1 MSAPLLRLAA
11 TLSLVALVFTGCGKS
26 EEEERACTE
35 VSECSFGESCLDG
48 VCTARS
54 CSTSAQCPV
63 GSYCSGGDCT
73 TGCEV
78 DDDCFPDEVCDFESD
93 ACVARGCRDTSRD
106 CAFGEFCDVGTGEC
120 YAASNYYCQPCIYES
135 TDPDQCGNSDNL
147 CLPFGQYG
155 DFCGVE
161 CDATS
166 DCPAGFDCIPVN
178 LDGQS
183 TTKQCMTY
191 CWLYEDADSRSMARP
206 QPPSLLDPAG
216 RAECATDSTA
226 TGAHP

>member
-1 MSAPLLRLAA
+1 MSPSLLRSLLPLL
-11 TLSLVALVFTGCGKS
+11 LSCFLFLGCRA
-26 EEEERACTE
+26 EEENERACADVT
-35 VSECSFGESCLDG
+35 ECSFGESCLEG

-78 DDDCFPDEVCDFESD
+78 DDDCFPDEVCDLENKS
-93 ACVARGCRDTSRD
+93 CETRGCRDTSRD

-135 TDPDQCGNSDNL
+135 TNSQQCGSSENI

-166 DCPAGFDCIPVN
+166 DCPAGFDCVPVS
-178 LDGQS
+178 LGGQP
-183 TTKQCMTY
+183 TTKQCLTY
-191 CWLYEDADSRSMARP
+191 CWLYEDADSRALANP
-206 QPPSLLDPAG
+206 VPPSLLDPT
-216 RAECATDSTA
+216 AECATAA
-226 TGAHP
+226 TRAGGQP